1 MDPTWWC
8 KALLWAIGISLLIL
22 GGIPVVIVGGIDEGV
37 GQVGPGFVAAAFGF
51 VLCFLALVWRK

>member
-22 GGIPVVIVGGIDEGV
+22 GIPVVIVFGIDEG
-37 GQVGPGFVAAAFGF
+37 VGPGFVAAAFGF

>member
-1 MDPTWWC
+1 MSPTWWC

-22 GGIPVVIVGGIDEGV
+22 GIPVVIVFGTDEGV